1 MAIGLNVPEPEET
14 CSDGDCPFHGSLSV
28 RGQTLE
34 GTVASTD
41 MDKTVVV
48 EREYDVFVPKYDR
61 YMKRRSRVPAHAPP
75 CLELERGDTVQ
86 IAETRPLSKT
96 KSHVVVEQLESADP
110 ADLVESVDPSE
121 TQHSEGAAEETTGD
135 VTEGASDSRSPE
147 GN

>member
-14 CSDGDCPFHGSLSV
+14 CSDVNCPFHGTLSV

-48 EREYDVFVPKYDR
+48 EREYDVRVPKYDR

-75 CLELERGDTVQ
+75 CMDLAEGDEVR

-96 KSHVVVEQLESADP
+96 KSHVVVEIL
-110 ADLVESVDPSE
+110 
-121 TQHSEGAAEETTGD
+121 GGD
-135 VTEGASDSRSPE
+135 A
-147 GN
+147 

>member
-14 CSDGDCPFHGSLSV
+14 CSDANCPFHGSLAV

-41 MDKTVVV
+41 MDKTVIV
-48 EREYDVFVPKYDR
+48 EREYDVRVPKYDR

-75 CLELERGDTVQ
+75 CVELEEGDTVR

-96 KSHVVVEQLESADP
+96 KSHVVVEKIASLD
-110 ADLVESVDPSE
+110 V
-121 TQHSEGAAEETTGD
+121 TEGLAAPETTGD
-135 VTEGASDSRSPE
+135 ESDEEGEA
-147 GN
+147 